1 MILLSKYFLSHD
13 RPVYTQDFLF
23 SWSSCLTVP
32 SQMILLS
39 EYFLSHDR
47 PVYIQDFPFTWSS
60 CLCPRL
66 SFQLIVMSVP
76 SQLIVMSK
84 CFNWS
89 PSFSNTILQNVN
101 LQFFTTL
108 KANHCFL
115 LTRYLT
121 HLFDCV
127 LRLHIIALEDFCL
140 ITVTFLFTSTQTAT
154 VYWHD

>member
-1 MILLSKYFLSHD
+1 MSNCSLSDDLIVWVFPFTWSSCLYPRLSFHMIVLFIPKTFLSHD
-13 RPVYTQDFLF
+13 RPVYT
-23 SWSSCLTVP
+23 
-32 SQMILLS
+32 
-39 EYFLSHDR
+39 
-47 PVYIQDFPFTWSS
+47 QDFPFTWSS